1 MTDLP
6 EDATFRTQRVIRH
19 SPAAV
24 FEAFARP
31 EVLARWWGPNGFT
44 NEFETF
50 EFWPGGHWKFVMQ
63 GPDGK
68 RYPNEGMFLEL
79 KASSTVVIHHL
90 SLPRYVLT
98 ITLAAADGGARVEW
112 NQQFESA
119 VAATRLRHIVEPANE
134 QNLDRLEAVLAE
146 SRAAPSP

>member
-1 MTDLP
+1 MATDLP
-6 EDATFRTQRVIRH
+6 DDATFRTQRVLRR
-19 SPAAV
+19 SPAQV

-31 EVLARWWGPNGFT
+31 EVLARWWGPKGFT
-44 NEFETF
+44 NEFEVF
-50 EFWPGGHWKFVMQ
+50 EFWSGGNWKFVMQ

-68 RYPNEGMFLEL
+68 RYPNESVFLDV
-79 KASSTVVIHHL
+79 KGPSKVVIHHV

-98 ITLAAADGGARVEW
+98 ITLTPQEGGTGIDW

-119 VAATRLRHIVEPANE
+119 VAADRVRHIVEPGNE

-146 SRAAPSP
+146 TNPSS

>member
-1 MTDLP
+1 MANELP
-6 EDATFRTQRVIRH
+6 EDATFRTQRVLRR
-19 SPAAV
+19 SPAQV

-31 EVLARWWGPNGFT
+31 EVLSRWWGPSGFT
-44 NEFETF
+44 NEFEVF

-68 RYPNEGMFLEL
+68 RYPNESIFLDL
-79 KASSTVVIHHL
+79 AGSSKVVIHHV

-98 ITLAAADGGARVEW
+98 ITLAADGSGTRIGW

-119 VAATRLRHIVEPANE
+119 VAAERLRHIVEPANE

-146 SRAAPSP
+146 SKSDT